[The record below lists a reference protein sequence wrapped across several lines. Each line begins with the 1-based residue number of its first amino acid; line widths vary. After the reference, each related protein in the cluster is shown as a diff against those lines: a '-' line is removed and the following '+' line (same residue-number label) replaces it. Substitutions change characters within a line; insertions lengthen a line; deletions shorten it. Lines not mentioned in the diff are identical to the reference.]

1 MAISLQDLQ
10 YLLNKQ
16 AAQAQPDAG
25 SQAMMMAAQ
34 AARPAGAPPL
44 PKPIDVEDGA
54 GDSPDLDKMLK
65 EKDSELEKAKK
76 ELKNIKC
83 FI

>member
-16 AAQAQPDAG
+16 AAQAKPDAG

-44 PKPIDVEDGA
+44 PKPIDVEDGMPEQ
-54 GDSPDLDKMLK
+54 SEMDKEITEK
-65 EKDSELEKAKK
+65 ESELEKAKA
-76 ELKNIKC
+76 
-83 FI
+83 